1 MLAGYPSGICETHQL
16 KWARPKIWVNLPSKS
31 QVGASMKPPHAA
43 SHAFPSVFAMWIW
56 VFHTQT
62 AADSTTVANRRLDA
76 DTCTLAESHRSRSR
90 RYARRPLISWLER
103 TAAVLSAAKP
113 TMQMNPN
120 LHSPGLRPPAC
131 VRRGPQGGWSSPT
144 RCRTYKRKG
153 VRDEISAHLPTC
165 HPPGLVAQPR
175 ARAFLPV
182 YIPTYTHL
190 WASLT
195 LPVRILTSL
204 PPTPS
209 R

>member
-1 MLAGYPSGICETHQL
+1 MHTCG
-16 KWARPKIWVNLPSKS
+16 
-31 QVGASMKPPHAA
+31 KPPIAITTLHMQAA
-43 SHAFPSVFAMWIW
+43 AVFARM
-56 VFHTQT
+56 HCSLLQN
-62 AADSTTVANRRLDA
+62 S
-76 DTCTLAESHRSRSR
+76 
-90 RYARRPLISWLER
+90 
-103 TAAVLSAAKP
+103 AKP
-113 TMQMNPN
+113 TMQMDSKLPT
-120 LHSPGLRPPAC
+120 SGLRPPAC

-144 RCRTYKRKG
+144 RCRTYKRKD
-153 VRDEISAHLPTC
+153 VRDEMSAHLPTC